1 MLNFCERQY
10 REYLLG
16 NCTEAVKE
24 IALVPLHG
32 GRGDISAAPST
43 STDTTATASTSSGT
57 NIRHSPLNVNVG
69 AHLTQQIYA
78 LTHPALSS
86 AKTIGN
92 CGSFA
97 LIFNNLVG
105 PAMLGFPNLFQQVLL
120 TYLRIS
126 INFQLISTKNN

>member
-1 MLNFCERQY
+1 MLKSYDLNIRERQN

-16 NCTEAVKE
+16 NSTEVAKE
-24 IALVPLHG
+24 ISLVPLHG
-32 GRGDISAAPST
+32 RRDDISAAPST
-43 STDTTATASTSSGT
+43 STDMTATASTSSGT
-57 NIRHSPLNVNVG
+57 NTRHSPLNVNVG

-105 PAMLGFPNLFQQVLL
+105 PAMLGFPNLFQQVF
-120 TYLRIS
+120 Y
-126 INFQLISTKNN
+126 FPKYMYK